1 MGLLPYLSLP
11 FNLSITSALQTIC
24 GFDARFNDILE
35 TLEYCP
41 IKMTALEFS
50 SENVKIVN
58 GNLQIDAYL
67 AQPVGDGTFPG
78 IVVFQEIFGVNA
90 HIRDITERIAQQ
102 GYVAIAPAL
111 YQRTAPG
118 FEIGYTDDDVKLGRS
133 YKVQTQATE
142 LLGDTQAAIDYL
154 KGLPNT
160 TSAIGT
166 IGFCF
171 GGHVAYLVATL
182 PDIKATASC
191 YGAGIA
197 TLCPGE
203 EGTTLER
210 TSQIGGTLYGFFGT
224 IDPLIPLTQVDR
236 IEAELKKYNIP
247 HQIFR
252 YKGAN
257 HGFLCDRRGSY
268 NPTAAADAW
277 QKIWEL
283 FDRTLKA

>member
-1 MGLLPYLSLP
+1 M
-11 FNLSITSALQTIC
+11 
-24 GFDARFNDILE
+24 
-35 TLEYCP
+35 TL
-41 IKMTALEFS
+41 LEFRS
-50 SENVKIVN
+50 KNVEIVN

-67 AQPVGDGTFPG
+67 AQPVGDGKFPG

-90 HIRDITERIAQQ
+90 HIREIVDRIAQQ

-118 FEIGYTDDDVKLGRS
+118 FETGYTDADFKLGRS
-133 YKVQTQATE
+133 YKAQTKASE
-142 LLGDTQAAIDYL
+142 LRSDTQAAIDYL
-154 KGLPNT
+154 KAMPNT

-197 TLCPGE
+197 TSCPGE
-203 EGTTLER
+203 EGTTLDR
-210 TSQIGGTLYGFFGT
+210 TSEIGETLYGFFGT
-224 IDPLIPLTQVDR
+224 ADPLIPLEQVDR
-236 IEAELKKYNIP
+236 IEAELKKHNIP

-252 YKGAN
+252 YEGAD
-257 HGFLCDRRGSY
+257 HGFMCDRRSSY

-277 QKIWEL
+277 QQIWQL
-283 FDRTLKA
+283 FESTLKV